1 MTAPV
6 IRVESLSKR
15 YHIGT
20 RQSYD
25 TLRERLVAAAAEP
38 WRRLRRF
45 GRSSEREQDT
55 IWALKDVSFE
65 VQPGE
70 VVGIIGRNGAGKSTL
85 LKILTRITEPTC
97 GRAELHG
104 RVGSLLEVGTG
115 FHPELTGRENIFLSG
130 AILGMTS
137 QEIRSQFDAIIDF
150 SGIEKFIDTPV
161 KRYSSGMHVR
171 LGFAIAAHLQPEILL
186 VDEVLAVGDAEFQKK
201 CLGKMDD
208 VAKGGRT
215 VLFVSHNMGAVE
227 RLCAKAIL
235 LEGGCLTEYTCAQD
249 VVGRYMHRC
258 FGQWKSL
265 WETQGEDKLNNKWFR
280 PTRVMV
286 CDSDGVPLAQPNY
299 NNNAVFFRIEGEI
312 QELDR
317 TLLIGYVLETET
329 GTVLFRSK
337 TIDTEPKS
345 RPSLNIGHNILQT
358 QLPKRLLNE
367 GRYVIRPFVWL
378 SRLLCLLNIDDDAVA
393 VSFEISGGM
402 SDSPDWTPRPN
413 DLLAPIFPW
422 VAL

>member
-186 VDEVLAVGDAEFQKK
+186 VDEVLAVGDAEFQRK
-201 CLGKMDD
+201 CLGKMGD

-215 VLFVSHNMGAVE
+215 VLFVSHNMGAVQKLCHRSVWLSGGHIHKDGHTPVVVDAYQGLFSDLSVNPRA
-227 RLCAKAIL
+227 RLDVGETTARSDNFVLI
-235 LEGGCLTEYTCAQD
+235 D
-249 VVGRYMHRC
+249 VVVSSYPNVGEHTCDVDPNRGLSLAFRC
-258 FGQWKSL
+258 LSKISL
-265 WETQGEDKLNNKWFR
+265 DEAMFSIAVVNDQGVACIWERINGKEMPGHSGIEKDKEFTLTFYL
-280 PTRVMV
+280 P
-286 CDSDGVPLAQPNY
+286 GVPLARGLY
-299 NNNAVFFRIEGEI
+299 NVNFMSRYAGSLKKLCHYKGVAPFQVTRVRETFGVLAVPVKW
-312 QELDR
+312 EL
-317 TLLIGYVLETET
+317 
-329 GTVLFRSK
+329 
-337 TIDTEPKS
+337 
-345 RPSLNIGHNILQT
+345 
-358 QLPKRLLNE
+358 
-367 GRYVIRPFVWL
+367 
-378 SRLLCLLNIDDDAVA
+378 
-393 VSFEISGGM
+393 VS
-402 SDSPDWTPRPN
+402 
-413 DLLAPIFPW
+413 
-422 VAL
+422 